1 MPDGTDFV
9 MRPVMAGLCRYESLK
24 DGTLTLC
31 DIAALND
38 ALDVREDNEWLAAQE
53 QQRKQAVDKEVSPP
67 WTHR

>member
-1 MPDGTDFV
+1 
-9 MRPVMAGLCRYESLK
+9 MAGLCRYESLK

-53 QQRKQAVDKEVSPP
+53 QQRKQAVDKEVVPQ
-67 WTHR
+67 WMRQ